1 MIEYEVKL
9 TASRKIL
16 EKIEAE
22 MDFVSWNITRLPPKK
37 LISHYYDTEDL
48 KLLFNNFAFRL
59 REEGSKKMLTLKANG
74 IMKGGVYVREEKE
87 IELDHEDFLSKS
99 FLKKHFPQV
108 YDLTKNDE
116 LNEVLEIVNERHP
129 ILLKKNNAELE
140 LDLDYLYFVKGR
152 RKAEY
157 YEIEIELKKGCSE
170 HLIECSSILQTRF
183 DLKQASAS
191 KYELGLRCFNAIP
204 AL

>member
-22 MDFVSWNITRLPPKK
+22 MDFLSWSVTRLPPKK
-37 LISHYYDTEDL
+37 LISHYYDTDDL
-48 KLLFNNFAFRL
+48 KLLFKNLAFRL
-59 REEGSKKMLTLKANG
+59 REEGSKKTLTLKSNG
-74 IMKGGVYVREEKE
+74 TFNAGVYVREEKE

-99 FLKKHFPQV
+99 FLKRNFPEV
-108 YDLTKNDE
+108 YEIVKDDE
-116 LNEVLEIVNERHP
+116 LREVIEIVNERHP
-129 ILLKKNNAELE
+129 IVLKKNNAELE
-140 LDLDYLYFVKGR
+140 LDLDYLNFVKGR
-152 RKAEY
+152 SKAEY
-157 YEIEIELKKGCSE
+157 YEVEIELKKGCSE
-170 HLIECSSILQTRF
+170 DLIECASLLQKQF

-204 AL
+204 VP